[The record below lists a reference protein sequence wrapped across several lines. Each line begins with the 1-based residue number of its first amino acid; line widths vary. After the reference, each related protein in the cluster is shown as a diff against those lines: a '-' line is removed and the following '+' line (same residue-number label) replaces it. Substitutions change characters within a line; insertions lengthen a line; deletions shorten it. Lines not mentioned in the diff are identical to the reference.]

1 MCLSSHCK
9 HFIFKKGSYVCS
21 KKEGLLYSKLRN
33 KNTTT
38 DIYIYIEGSLQKQ
51 NKQRMKLS
59 ENFFLNFKYLKN

>member
-1 MCLSSHCK
+1 M
-9 HFIFKKGSYVCS
+9 FAQ

-38 DIYIYIEGSLQKQ
+38 DIYIEGSLQKQ

>member
-1 MCLSSHCK
+1 M
-9 HFIFKKGSYVCS
+9 FAQ